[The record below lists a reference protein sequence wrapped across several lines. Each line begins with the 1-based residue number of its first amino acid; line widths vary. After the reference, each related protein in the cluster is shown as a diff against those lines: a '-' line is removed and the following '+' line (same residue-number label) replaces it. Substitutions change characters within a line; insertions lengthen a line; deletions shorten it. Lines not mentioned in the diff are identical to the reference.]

1 MSFKDLTERL
11 QNLGEETPIPS
22 STVRKWVQ
30 EGLVTP
36 PTRRHRRK
44 GEGSGTVSEW
54 SKKSLE
60 DIAGCLNVKRYGSG
74 RRDLFKSI
82 KIAKGLADFFYT
94 DPIGWELRQPSL
106 YKKFYVKDDFNESE
120 KINSRVVYGLDTID
134 FFQWV
139 AAIEKVRHG
148 WRLSDHGYCDFIFT
162 YSGDL
167 FDKTLRYCFYV
178 SRFISS
184 EEAKRSEVRI
194 VIYEHEA
201 FQNAL
206 TAKKKAQM
214 AANVGTPPSEKEGE
228 KGVYF
233 VKS

>member
-1 MSFKDLTERL
+1 MNFEDLTKRL
-11 QNLGEETPIPS
+11 QDLGEEIPIPPI
-22 STVRKWVQ
+22 TVRKWVQ

-36 PTRRHRRK
+36 PMRRRRRK
-44 GEGSGTVSEW
+44 GEGSGTISDW
-54 SKKSLE
+54 STKSLE

-74 RRDLFKSI
+74 RRDLFKRI
-82 KIAKGLADFFYT
+82 KIAKGLADFFYA

-106 YKKFYVKDDFNESE
+106 YKQFYVKDDFSESE
-120 KINSRVVYGLDTID
+120 KINSRVVYGLDSMD
-134 FFQWV
+134 FYQWV

-148 WRLSDHGYCDFIFT
+148 WRLSDHGYCDFVFT

-167 FDKTLRYCFYV
+167 IDKTLKYCFYV
-178 SRFISS
+178 SRFISI

-206 TAKKKAQM
+206 TAKKQAQM
-214 AANVGTPPSEKEGE
+214 AVNVGTPPSEKEVK
-228 KGVYF
+228 KGD
-233 VKS
+233 